1 MQTVNPCIGAQKG
14 LPLKNIDD
22 FSCGPGIILIKATNL
37 DSFQGVAAM
46 KSSVPLPLPS
56 ECAAAYEAVIHKQPR
71 LIKRLSLNI
80 PPQ

>member
-1 MQTVNPCIGAQKG
+1 MII
-14 LPLKNIDD
+14 LKIYIDD
-22 FSCGPGIILIKATNL
+22 FSCGPGLILIKTTNL

-46 KSSVPLPLPS
+46 KSAVPLPLPS
-56 ECAAAYEAVIHKQPR
+56 DCGAASVAEAVIHKQPR